1 MNFILSLQ
9 TMPQAKYISLLELQQ
24 QVRRALDGAFP
35 VPVWIA
41 AEIAD
46 LKVNGSGHCYME
58 LVEKGGANS
67 VPRAQARAVAW
78 RSVWQSLGAYFRGVT
93 GNDLAGGM
101 KVLLKVAVSY
111 HELYGFSLQIT
122 DIDPSYT
129 LGDWQRQKQETIAR
143 LQADG
148 VFAMNRELGLPLAV
162 QRVAV
167 ISSAGAA
174 GYRDF
179 MQEIARYHWRFDLAL
194 FEAVMQGHA
203 TEESVVRALEA
214 IAEQTDDFDA
224 VVLIRGGGSQTDMA
238 AFNSYRLCSHIAQ
251 FPLPVLT
258 GIGHDKDQSVA
269 DMVAAVEFK
278 TPTAVAGWLG
288 ERLGSLDR
296 HFAELLEKIHRE
308 ATRTLDVE
316 RLRLEHAARMV
327 SIGATEMTRRL
338 EVRLER
344 LGAEVLR
351 LAGEYFLRQKGRL
364 DTFEMFVRERP
375 AVYLTR
381 QSERLVAME
390 QAVALRSPEKILELG
405 FAIVRV
411 DGRSVRDVSLLAPDQ
426 PIDITLARGTTK
438 AKILK

>member
-1 MNFILSLQ
+1 MSATQ
-9 TMPQAKYISLLELQQ
+9 YISLLELQQ
-24 QVRRALDGAFP
+24 RVRHALDGAFP
-35 VPVWIA
+35 VPLWIA

-46 LKVNGSGHCYME
+46 LKVNASGHCYME

-93 GNDLAGGM
+93 GNELAAGM

-111 HELYGFSLQIT
+111 HELYGFSLQVT

-129 LGDWQRQKQETIAR
+129 LGDWERQKQETIAR

-148 VFAMNRELGLPLAV
+148 VFDMNRELGLPLAV

-179 MQEIARYHWRFDLAL
+179 MQEIARYPWRVEIAL

-203 TEESVVRALEA
+203 TEESVVAALEA
-214 IAEQTDDFDA
+214 IAERADDFDA

-251 FPLPVLT
+251 FPLPILT

-269 DMVAAVEFK
+269 DMVAAVSLK

-288 ERLGSLDR
+288 EQLGGLDR
-296 HFAELLEKIHRE
+296 LLGELLEKIHAG
-308 ATRTLDVE
+308 ATHTLDSE
-316 RLRLEHAARMV
+316 RLRLERAVRMV
-327 SIGATEMTRRL
+327 SLGATEMTRRL

-344 LGAEVLR
+344 LGGEVVR
-351 LAGEYFLRQKGRL
+351 QAGEYLVRQWGRL
-364 DTFEMFVRERP
+364 DNFEVFVRERP
-375 AVYLTR
+375 SVYLSR
-381 QSERLVAME
+381 QVERLAAME
-390 QAVALRSPEKILELG
+390 QAIALRSPDKILELG
-405 FAIVRV
+405 IAIVRV
-411 DGRSVRDVSLLAPDQ
+411 DGRSVRDASLLAPGQ
-426 PIDITLARGTTK
+426 QVDISLARGTTK
-438 AKILK
+438 AKIVK

>member
-1 MNFILSLQ
+1 
-9 TMPQAKYISLLELQQ
+9 
-24 QVRRALDGAFP
+24 
-35 VPVWIA
+35 
-41 AEIAD
+41 
-46 LKVNGSGHCYME
+46 
-58 LVEKGGANS
+58 
-67 VPRAQARAVAW
+67 
-78 RSVWQSLGAYFRGVT
+78 
-93 GNDLAGGM
+93 M

-148 VFAMNRELGLPLAV
+148 VFAMNRELELPLAV

-167 ISSAGAA
+167 VSSAGAA

-179 MQEIARYHWRFDLAL
+179 MQEIGRYPWRVEITL

-203 TEESVVRALEA
+203 TEESVVAALEA
-214 IAEQTDDFDA
+214 IAERAEEFDA
-224 VVLIRGGGSQTDMA
+224 VVLIRGGGSQTDLA

-269 DMVAAVEFK
+269 DMVAAVELK

-288 ERLGSLDR
+288 ERLGSLDWR
-296 HFAELLEKIHRE
+296 FGELLEKVHRE
-308 ATRTLDVE
+308 ATHTLDAE
-316 RLRLEHAARMV
+316 RLRLERAARMV
-327 SIGATEMTRRL
+327 SVGATEMTRRL

-344 LGAEVLR
+344 LGAEVSR
-351 LAGEYFLRQKGRL
+351 LAGEYFLRQRGRL

-390 QAVALRSPEKILELG
+390 QAVAMRSPDKILELG
-405 FAIVRV
+405 FAIVRSGGV
-411 DGRSVRDVSLLAPDQ
+411 AVRDASSLIDGQQVDISLAKSSV
-426 PIDITLARGTTK
+426 K
-438 AKILK
+438 AKIIK